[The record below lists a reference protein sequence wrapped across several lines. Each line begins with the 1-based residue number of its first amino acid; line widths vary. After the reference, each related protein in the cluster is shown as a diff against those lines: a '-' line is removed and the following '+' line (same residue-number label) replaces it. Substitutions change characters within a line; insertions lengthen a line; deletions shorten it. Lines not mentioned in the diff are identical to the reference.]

1 MQEMLRGRGDSRF
14 VNKSHIFEA
23 VFIAA
28 TNDVRR
34 LKIVRKIVARV
45 LSMDAGDVLELIRD
59 AGSGI

>member
-1 MQEMLRGRGDSRF
+1 M
-14 VNKSHIFEA
+14 NKSHIFEA